1 MQAQQLATVL
11 AAWMLDRE
19 SALPWQERVSKWTS
33 ALVLSN
39 KERDFL
45 TNTLQLQ
52 ATLPQWDTF
61 TKALRKRT
69 ASNASFLD
77 ALHVF
82 STDAPEVAARIH
94 LDFQNLQKEG
104 ISPTPWLCGDDLI
117 DMGLRAGP
125 NFRRILDA
133 VYDAQLEGK
142 ISSKAAAAALAKQ
155 LSNT

>member
-11 AAWMLDRE
+11 ATWMLDRE

-52 ATLPQWDTF
+52 ATLPQWNTF
-61 TKALRKRT
+61 TKALQKRT

-82 STDAPEVAARIH
+82 ATDAPEVAARIH
-94 LDFQNLQKEG
+94 LDFQTLQKEG

-117 DMGLRAGP
+117 AMGLRAGP

-133 VYDAQLEGK
+133 VYDAQLEEK
-142 ISSKAAAAALAKQ
+142 ISSKADATALAKQ